1 MRTLT
6 AVALALSLLF
16 TVGTANATA
25 HKHRRHQASSKK
37 DTSKDAGNTAAAAKP
52 KAPATK

>member
-6 AVALALSLLF
+6 AIALALTML
-16 TVGTANATA
+16 VGATGA
-25 HKHRRHQASSKK
+25 HATTQKKHKKHQTSSE
-37 DTSKDAGNTAAAAKP
+37 SKGGDKGSKE

>member
-6 AVALALSLLF
+6 AVALALTML
-16 TVGTANATA
+16 VGVTSAHATTSTT
-25 HKHRRHQASSKK
+25 HKKQHKKHQASSE
-37 DTSKDAGNTAAAAKP
+37 SKSGEKGSKE

>member
-6 AVALALSLLF
+6 AIALAITMLAG
-16 TVGTANATA
+16 VTAAQATTSTT
-25 HKHRRHQASSKK
+25 HKKHKKHQASSEQKGGE
-37 DTSKDAGNTAAAAKP
+37 SKGSKE

>member
-6 AVALALSLLF
+6 AVALALTMLVS
-16 TVGTANATA
+16 VTAAHATTT
-25 HKHRRHQASSKK
+25 HKKHHKKHQASSA
-37 DTSKDAGNTAAAAKP
+37 DSKGADKGTGSKE

>member
-6 AVALALSLLF
+6 AIALAVTMLAG
-16 TVGTANATA
+16 VTAAQATT
-25 HKHRRHQASSKK
+25 HKKHHKKHQASSE
-37 DTSKDAGNTAAAAKP
+37 SKGDKGSKE